1 MRRRSAVLPR
11 RLGVTEDRVTRV
23 LLDASGRRRRQAD
36 GSSRVRCRVR
46 RLAAATR
53 ARPYLLCDAHVR
65 VCRLLYHVVRHT
77 CLSGIR
83 SACPAGTY
91 GATTGLSAA
100 TCSGK
105 CSAGFY
111 GSVAGQT
118 EPTCE
123 GECEA
128 GFMCPAGSVS
138 PTAVPCGSS
147 AVYCPANSGEP
158 TPVSAG
164 YYSVGP
170 TASTVRGMVHARQH
184 A

>member
-1 MRRRSAVLPR
+1 M
-11 RLGVTEDRVTRV
+11 LG
-23 LLDASGRRRRQAD
+23 ASCGGRH
-36 GSSRVRCRVR
+36 
-46 RLAAATR
+46 TF
-53 ARPYLLCDAHVR
+53 ARPYLLCDAHAL
-65 VCRLLYHVVRHT
+65 RLPYHVVRHT

-170 TASTVRGMVHARQH
+170 TASTVRGMVYARWHARHVSPSRTRFCRLLTCATPTSRSPPAQEPDPL
-184 A
+184 